1 MADNNAEVK
10 DITKPVGTVDN
21 TVDPNEIQL
30 VEHVKEKHSK
40 KINDMAKNRPMG
52 EDNVVDMIEK
62 KLSKRSKS
70 ELQLLVLIEQEI
82 SYRETIGCQG
92 TFILCLML
100 FAVFGYVSCLF
111 IYSAGFN
118 CSMGMCPG
126 TSFFLIFAI
135 LNTLVFIHLLSRWK
149 VMAKARIKYMKS
161 GRHSR
166 TNNNITKIVRLYS
179 RNLGLHG
186 KFYFY
191 KLYGGWLLEKVSQT
205 YNYVYI
211 YTCTL
216 PAWINILFCLLYV
229 VESLFQSKT
238 MFKTLR
244 NRANIIDA
252 KERDMNVLI
261 QVLLDLIYMVVP
273 LIVPYAFHGL
283 PTNINE
289 AILILIMPS
298 ISLLGK
304 LHSLFE
310 AVLKN
315 NLDILLVKKE
325 YAESRSVKRHRKS
338 LYGLS
343 IAEKESK
350 RQNKHFIRPIRILI
364 LLVGV
369 LHALL
374 FSSIFVA
381 HVTYVEEHDKG
392 CINLYDGGCIAKM
405 PFCYSV
411 YQPTCNCAYLSLES
425 VNLPTIP
432 EKITNEMNAL
442 KRIEIVNCNVTKL
455 PNAMENLKL
464 LAIVDLS
471 NNKLT
476 EFNIDMLQWNYIT
489 TLNLQFNNISKYN
502 MKALWKHET
511 LINLNLNDNPNFAI
525 SNQVDIEMPMLRL
538 LDLRNNSMVLP
549 TNFGKDQFPSLIF
562 LYLSGNDLREVP
574 QNFDA
579 LTARLS
585 DLYIARCQL
594 NGIFQYDVS
603 KLNNFDVRDN
613 NISIIDSTILST
625 LSNNNA
631 RIYLSGNPVCTLD
644 PSLKDTS
651 SCEEMCSNY
660 CWYKASEVEEAGYGC
675 DAECNSKSCNH
686 DQGDCSV
693 SLIKKWS

>member
-1 MADNNAEVK
+1 
-10 DITKPVGTVDN
+10 
-21 TVDPNEIQL
+21 
-30 VEHVKEKHSK
+30 
-40 KINDMAKNRPMG
+40 
-52 EDNVVDMIEK
+52 
-62 KLSKRSKS
+62 
-70 ELQLLVLIEQEI
+70 
-82 SYRETIGCQG
+82 
-92 TFILCLML
+92 
-100 FAVFGYVSCLF
+100 
-111 IYSAGFN
+111 
-118 CSMGMCPG
+118 
-126 TSFFLIFAI
+126 
-135 LNTLVFIHLLSRWK
+135 
-149 VMAKARIKYMKS
+149 
-161 GRHSR
+161 
-166 TNNNITKIVRLYS
+166 
-179 RNLGLHG
+179 
-186 KFYFY
+186 
-191 KLYGGWLLEKVSQT
+191 
-205 YNYVYI
+205 
-211 YTCTL
+211 
-216 PAWINILFCLLYV
+216 
-229 VESLFQSKT
+229 
-238 MFKTLR
+238 
-244 NRANIIDA
+244 
-252 KERDMNVLI
+252 
-261 QVLLDLIYMVVP
+261 
-273 LIVPYAFHGL
+273 
-283 PTNINE
+283 
-289 AILILIMPS
+289 MPS
-298 ISLLGK
+298 ISLFSK
-304 LHSLFE
+304 LRSLFK

-315 NLDILLVKKE
+315 NLNALLVKKE
-325 YAESRSVKRHRKS
+325 YAESRSVQRHRKS
-338 LYGLS
+338 IYRLS

-350 RQNKHFIRPIRILI
+350 QQNKHFIRPIRILI

-464 LAIVDLS
+464 LVVVDLS

-476 EFNIDMLQWNYIT
+476 EFNIDMLQWNYII

-502 MKALWKHET
+502 MKTLWKHES

-525 SNQVDIEMPMLRL
+525 SNQVDIEMPMLRV

-549 TNFGKDQFPSLIF
+549 TNFGKDQFPSLIV

-585 DLYIARCQL
+585 DLYLARCQL

-644 PSLKDTS
+644 PSLKD